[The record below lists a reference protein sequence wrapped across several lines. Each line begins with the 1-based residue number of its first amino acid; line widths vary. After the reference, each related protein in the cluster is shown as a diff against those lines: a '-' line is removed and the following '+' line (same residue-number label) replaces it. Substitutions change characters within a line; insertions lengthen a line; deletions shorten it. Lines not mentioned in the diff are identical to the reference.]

1 MAAVPQRPVRGAL
14 LLCSVREM
22 DGGQAVSRSEENA
35 PPPDDWRPIVKH
47 CGDWHDTHVCSICAE
62 YVPPI
67 PENIVLGSD

>member
-1 MAAVPQRPVRGAL
+1 M
-14 LLCSVREM
+14 
-22 DGGQAVSRSEENA
+22 SRSEENA

-67 PENIVLGSD
+67 PENIILGSD